1 MQPALHDLDLQ
12 DLTPGASGASG
23 AAGGTPQPL
32 AGLEGLKTLP
42 VQLDVLLG
50 TAQVTVGDLMACRPG
65 EVLRLDRTVEQGVDL
80 VINGHVVARG
90 RLVALD
96 DSFAIQLTETPDLRA
111 AG

>member
-1 MQPALHDLDLQ
+1 MQPTLHDIDLQ
-12 DLTPGASGASG
+12 ELTPAV
-23 AAGGTPQPL
+23 AGGPPQPL

-50 TAQVTVGDLMACRPG
+50 TAQVTVGDLMACKPG

-96 DSFAIQLTETPDLRA
+96 DSFAIQLTETPDLRS

>member
-1 MQPALHDLDLQ
+1 MQPALHDIDLQ
-12 DLTPGASGASG
+12 DLTPDAPG

-65 EVLRLDRTVEQGVDL
+65 EVLRLDRTVAQGVDL

-96 DSFAIQLTETPDLRA
+96 DSFAIVSLPSTESLPGT
-111 AG
+111 